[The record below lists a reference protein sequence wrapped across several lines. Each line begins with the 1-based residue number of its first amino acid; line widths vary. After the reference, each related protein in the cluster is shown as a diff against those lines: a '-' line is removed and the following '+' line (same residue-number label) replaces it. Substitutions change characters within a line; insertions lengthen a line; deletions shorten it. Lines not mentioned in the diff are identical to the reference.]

1 MVIIPSER
9 NFAEKLNLLVA
20 WRMLFTCPMILKFG
34 EALGL
39 ELMPQLVYIDLI
51 SAQLCLHHMSFPSVL
66 FFSARPGGDCRWLP
80 EHSFGQKWLR
90 LLLFVSSVHRSGCRC
105 GCIASF
111 SCSACLK
118 ENFAFVSLKM
128 MSILFVPVDMNVWAS
143 NSFST
148 QKMFLVL
155 YDWLKWNSIYVL
167 NGLVLMRINQET
179 PCVSVSL
186 FVVGVVWWCGK
197 MTCRLES
204 VRIFSSNSWMMSIL
218 SRFVHLE

>member
-90 LLLFVSSVHRSGCRC
+90 LLLF
-105 GCIASF
+105 
-111 SCSACLK
+111 
-118 ENFAFVSLKM
+118 
-128 MSILFVPVDMNVWAS
+128 LFPQFTGVGVGVGVLHH
-143 NSFST
+143 
-148 QKMFLVL
+148 FLVL
-155 YDWLKWNSIYVL
+155 LALRKILPSYLLRWWVYPL
-167 NGLVLMRINQET
+167 
-179 PCVSVSL
+179 SL
-186 FVVGVVWWCGK
+186 WIWTSELLIHSLPKRCF
-197 MTCRLES
+197 
-204 VRIFSSNSWMMSIL
+204 
-218 SRFVHLE
+218 